1 MEKVFYYQIQL
12 NSLNEFKESVES
24 QIADLIKS
32 ASLEGINLINNK
44 FKKTGQIIGCV
55 VRWAYYD
62 TYVGEKGAM
71 YRGGDYA
78 FNASNEESGYSH
90 GISDEQ
96 FQSLYQTIIALKQYA
111 VLGENITEE
120 QFTELFERL
129 KWFFPEY
136 LRPPG
141 KGDYEYKKKP
151 NKFIKDCK
159 TIFED
164 LTAENN
170 KISYRYSGESEP
182 GECVDGSGFDL
193 GYFDEVYIENFNEDS
208 YEDEFDVF
216 SWKDEISW

>member
-1 MEKVFYYQIQL
+1 MENVTYYQSQL
-12 NSLNEFKESVES
+12 NSLNELKKTVES
-24 QIADLIKS
+24 QISDLINA
-32 ASLEGINLINNK
+32 ASKEGINLINNK

-78 FNASNEESGYSH
+78 FNAEDELTGC
-90 GISDEQ
+90 GGPKEQ
-96 FQSLYQTIIALKQYA
+96 FEDLYQTIITLKQA
-111 VLGENITEE
+111 ENITEE
-120 QFTELFERL
+120 QFTELFGRL

-141 KGDYEYKKKP
+141 KGDYQYKRSP

-159 TIFED
+159 KIFED